1 MNAVQAE
8 GRELIVVRYPG
19 QLQQERPPPTRKPLA
34 RQTDPDRR
42 PTKAERKE
50 QARLERIELER
61 KLARRKRAS
70 RRALL
75 VGVAVAAVAGI
86 IIFAL
91 ARGGSPEATGSGAP
105 SVTVELPNPDTL
117 PGMLTTS
124 PPWPNNVTQA
134 GERLRIL
141 QLPQLNE
148 LVLHHHTDLLIYIDG
163 QQVTV
168 PANIGLDSTS
178 SPPVASPLHTHS
190 DLGTI
195 HIESGD
201 PNFEPVLGQFMDVWG
216 VYFAQDR
223 LGGNSAVGDTKIRAY
238 VNGQEWTGDPTQI
251 PLNDQDVIVLTFGTP
266 DQVPADLTPAFNV
279 DGTPA

>member
-1 MNAVQAE
+1 
-8 GRELIVVRYPG
+8 
-19 QLQQERPPPTRKPLA
+19 LA
-34 RQTDPDRR
+34 RQTDPDHR

-61 KLARRKRAS
+61 KLARRKQAS

-75 VGVAVAAVAGI
+75 VGVIVAAVIGI
-86 IIFAL
+86 LIFAL
-91 ARGGSPEATGSGAP
+91 ARGGSPEATGSATP
-105 SVTVELPNPDTL
+105 SVTVELPPPDTL
-117 PGMLTTS
+117 PGILTSS
-124 PPWPNNVTQA
+124 PPWPNNVAQA

-141 QLPQLNE
+141 QLPGLSDT
-148 LVLHHHTDLLIYIDG
+148 VLHHHADLLIYIDG

-195 HIESGD
+195 HVESAD
-201 PNFEPVLGQFMDVWG
+201 PNFEPVLGQFMDIWG
-216 VYFAQDR
+216 VYFTKDR

-238 VNGQEWTGDPTQI
+238 VNGQEWPGDPTQI
-251 PLNDQDVIVLTFGTP
+251 PLNNREVIVLTFGTP
-266 DQVPADLTPAFNV
+266 DQVPDDLTPAFTV
-279 DGTPA
+279 DGNPE

>member
-1 MNAVQAE
+1 LAIAAAA
-8 GRELIVVRYPG
+8 PAA
-19 QLQQERPPPTRKPLA
+19 TRNPLA

-61 KLARRKRAS
+61 RLARRKQAS

-75 VGVAVAAVAGI
+75 VGVAVAAVTGI

-91 ARGGSPEATGSGAP
+91 SRGGSPEATGSGTP
-105 SVTVELPNPDTL
+105 SVTVALPNPDTL

-124 PPWPNNVTQA
+124 PPWPNNVAEA

-141 QLPQLNE
+141 QLPGLSDT
-148 LVLHHHTDLLIYIDG
+148 VLHHHANLLIYIDG
-163 QQVTV
+163 QQVTI
-168 PANIGLDSTS
+168 PANIGLDSTG

-195 HIESGD
+195 HVESAD

-216 VYFAQDR
+216 VYFTKDR
-223 LGGNSAVGDTKIRAY
+223 LGGNSAVGDTKVRAY
-238 VNGQEWTGDPTQI
+238 VNGEEWTGDPTQI
-251 PLNDQDVIVLTFGTP
+251 PLNDHDVIILTFGTP
-266 DQVPADLTPAFNV
+266 DQVPADLTPTFNV